1 MPQTV
6 NQKRL
11 LWPDVLRDVSTLA
24 VVLIHVSSYYVEK
37 VLPYGSFGWFCA
49 DLYLALCRFA
59 VPVFVMISG
68 FFFLNPAKTVS
79 VKDIYR
85 KYIWRMLTVWLFWAA
100 VRTAILSVW
109 LGQVPPAGWL
119 QAFWMSLIT
128 YWFLP
133 MIMALYAFT
142 PVLRVLTAAQ
152 NKKILL
158 YFICL
163 CFTMALCLPVLQGV
177 SSGGWGSFVTLFNT
191 LLKLSL
197 PVFAAHFMFG
207 YYAGTFALGRRAK
220 TWLYVSAAL
229 SVLLMA
235 AGGYAFFADKSS
247 RWYYYAMHGS
257 SISPLAFLLGV
268 AVFVLAKDTL
278 EKARFSPRFISAVQR
293 VAYYSL
299 GVYML
304 HLIAVETL
312 GHFKVFDGVSALPV
326 LTVPLWAVLICAGSA
341 AVIGLLYKIPFFR
354 KYFL

>member
-11 LWPDVLRDVSTLA
+11 LWADVLRNLSALA
-24 VVLIHVSSYYVEK
+24 VVFIHVSSYYVEK
-37 VLPYGSFGWFCA
+37 VLPHGSFGWFCV
-49 DLYLALCRFA
+49 DLYLACCRFA

-68 FFFLNPAKTVS
+68 FFFLSPAKAVS
-79 VKDIYR
+79 VKDIYG
-85 KYIWRMLTVWLFWAA
+85 KYIWRLLSVWLFWAA
-100 VRTAILSVW
+100 AHTAVLSVW
-109 LGQVPPAGWL
+109 LGHVPPSGWL

-133 MIMALYAFT
+133 MMMALYAFT

-163 CFTMALCLPVLQGV
+163 CFVMALCLPVLQSV

-207 YYAGTFALGRRAK
+207 YYAGTFSLGRRAK
-220 TWLYVSAAL
+220 TWLYICAVF

-257 SISPLAFLLGV
+257 AISPLAFLLGA

-278 EKARFSPRFISAVQR
+278 EKARFSPCFISAVQR
-293 VAYYSL
+293 LAYYSL

-304 HLIAVETL
+304 HLIVVETL
-312 GHFKVFDGVSALPV
+312 GHFQVFDCVSALPV
-326 LTVPLWAVLICAGSA
+326 LTVPLWAVLIFAGSA
-341 AVIGLLYKIPFFR
+341 AAIGLLYKIPFFR

>member
-11 LWPDVLRDVSTLA
+11 LWPDVLRDVSALA

-100 VRTAILSVW
+100 VHTAVLSVW
-109 LGQVPPAGWL
+109 LGRVPPAGWL

-152 NKKILL
+152 NKKNP
-158 YFICL
+158 
-163 CFTMALCLPVLQGV
+163 AL
-177 SSGGWGSFVTLFNT
+177 FY
-191 LLKLSL
+191 LS
-197 PVFAAHFMFG
+197 VFYNG
-207 YYAGTFALGRRAK
+207 P
-220 TWLYVSAAL
+220 VSA
-229 SVLLMA
+229 
-235 AGGYAFFADKSS
+235 GFAERIVRRVGEFCD
-247 RWYYYAMHGS
+247 
-257 SISPLAFLLGV
+257 
-268 AVFVLAKDTL
+268 AV
-278 EKARFSPRFISAVQR
+278 
-293 VAYYSL
+293 
-299 GVYML
+299 
-304 HLIAVETL
+304 
-312 GHFKVFDGVSALPV
+312 
-326 LTVPLWAVLICAGSA
+326 
-341 AVIGLLYKIPFFR
+341 
-354 KYFL
+354 